1 MIVYL
6 ERVAGKLSFRL
17 PLYPPSRR
25 KSDGESAPRDVAPKG
40 RPLSH
45 GRIGVGMR
53 RHLGQTIACVALFAL
68 TLPAIAADD
77 RIPVGVL
84 PAGALDALTD
94 VPGVMVGQI
103 TKIEGAAGPLVPGK
117 GPVRTGVTAI
127 LPNGDIWNHRVAAAT
142 YVLNG
147 NGEMT
152 GTHWIDE
159 AGFLEAPIALTN
171 TLDVGRVD
179 DGVIEWML
187 KRYPNLGVHDD
198 VPLPVVAECDDQGLN
213 DIQGRHVT
221 ASDAVAALDAARVGS
236 FPRGDVGAGTG
247 MHAFGFKGGIGTASR
262 VVSKASGGYT
272 VGVLV
277 NANTGSRA
285 ELQIDGVPVGRL
297 LQHEYLPVFPHP
309 AALRNTGR
317 AADGSII
324 VVLATDAPL
333 DARQLRELLKRA
345 VLGLGR
351 TGLTSHVSS
360 GDLLVA
366 FSTTRIYARNTS
378 GTPPAQILADED
390 ALDALF
396 AATAE
401 ASEAAVVDALL
412 SARTLSGARGLTL
425 YGLPA
430 ARVRELLKNASALSR

>member
-1 MIVYL
+1 MTGNL
-6 ERVAGKLSFRL
+6 
-17 PLYPPSRR
+17 
-25 KSDGESAPRDVAPKG
+25 
-40 RPLSH
+40 
-45 GRIGVGMR
+45 GRIV
-53 RHLGQTIACVALFAL
+53 ACVALFAL
-68 TLPAIAADD
+68 ALPASADD
-77 RIPVGVL
+77 DRVPVGVIRQ
-84 PAGALDALTD
+84 GALDALTD
-94 VPGVMVGQI
+94 VPGVMVGQV

-179 DGVIEWML
+179 DGLIDWML
-187 KRYPNLGVHDD
+187 KRYPDLGVRDD

-213 DIQGRHVT
+213 DIQGRHVS
-221 ASDAVAALDAARVGS
+221 AADAVAALEGARTGA
-236 FPRGDVGAGTG
+236 FPRGNVGAGTG

-262 VVSKASGGYT
+262 VIDDKSGYT

-285 ELQIDGVPVGRL
+285 ELKIDGVPVGRL
-297 LQHEYLPVFPHP
+297 LMHEYEPVYPRR
-309 AALRNTGR
+309 ASLRTTGR

-324 VVLATDAPL
+324 VVVATDAPL
-333 DARQLRELLKRA
+333 DSRQLRELLKRA

-360 GDLLVA
+360 GDLLLA
-366 FSTTRIYARNTS
+366 FSTTRIYPRDTT
-378 GTPPAQILADED
+378 GTPDVKIVADED
-390 ALDALF
+390 LMDELF
-396 AATAE
+396 SATAE
-401 ASEAAVVDALL
+401 ASEAAVVDAVL
-412 SARTLSGARGLTL
+412 SARTMSGAHGITL

-430 ARVRELLKNASALSR
+430 ARVRQLLTDHPTPRS

>member
-1 MIVYL
+1 MAV
-6 ERVAGKLSFRL
+6 SF
-17 PLYPPSRR
+17 
-25 KSDGESAPRDVAPKG
+25 
-40 RPLSH
+40 
-45 GRIGVGMR
+45 GRIVV
-53 RHLGQTIACVALFAL
+53 CVALFAL
-68 TLPAIAADD
+68 ALPAVADD
-77 RIPVGVL
+77 DRVPVGVIR
-84 PAGALDALTD
+84 PGTLDALTD
-94 VPGVMVGQI
+94 VPGVLVGQV
-103 TKIEGAAGPLVPGK
+103 TKIEGEAGPLVPGK

-179 DGVIEWML
+179 DGLIDWMI
-187 KRYPNLGVHDD
+187 KRYPDLGIRDD

-213 DIQGRHVT
+213 DIQGRHVS
-221 ASDAVAALDAARVGS
+221 AADAVAALDAARAGP
-236 FPRGDVGAGTG
+236 FPRGNVGAGTG

-262 VVSKASGGYT
+262 VVAQTSGGYT

-285 ELQIDGVPVGRL
+285 ELQIDGVPVGRIL
-297 LQHEYLPVFPHP
+297 LHEYAPVVPKR
-309 AALRNTGR
+309 AALRTTGR

-324 VVLATDAPL
+324 VVVATDAPL
-333 DARQLRELLKRA
+333 DSRQLRELLKRA

-366 FSTTRIYARNTS
+366 FSTTRIYPRDTT
-378 GTPPAQILADED
+378 GTPPARILADED

-412 SARTLSGARGLTL
+412 SARTLSGAHGITL

-430 ARVRELLKNASALSR
+430 ARVRELLKNANAVSR

>member
-1 MIVYL
+1 MRWRWARIVTC
-6 ERVAGKLSFRL
+6 A
-17 PLYPPSRR
+17 
-25 KSDGESAPRDVAPKG
+25 
-40 RPLSH
+40 
-45 GRIGVGMR
+45 
-53 RHLGQTIACVALFAL
+53 ALLAAA
-68 TLPAIAADD
+68 LPAAADD
-77 RIPVGVL
+77 NRIPIGVL
-84 PAGALDALTD
+84 PAGPLDALTD
-94 VPGVMVGQI
+94 VPGVLVGQV

-127 LPNGDIWNHRVAAAT
+127 LPNDDIWHHRVAAAT

-152 GTHWIDE
+152 GTHWVDE

-187 KRYPNLGVHDD
+187 GRYPQLGIRDD

-221 ASDAVAALDAARVGS
+221 AADTVAALDAARSGP
-236 FPRGDVGAGTG
+236 FPRGNVGAGTG
-247 MHAFGFKGGIGTASR
+247 MHAFWFKGGIGTASR
-262 VVSKASGGYT
+262 VVGKESGGYT

-277 NANTGSRA
+277 NANTGGRA
-285 ELQIDGVPVGRL
+285 ELTIDGVPVGRM
-297 LQHEYLPVFPHP
+297 LQHELLPVFPRP
-309 AALRNTGR
+309 AAVRTSGR

-324 VVLATDAPL
+324 VVIATDAPL
-333 DARQLRELLKRA
+333 DARQLRELTKRA
-345 VLGLGR
+345 VLGMGR

-366 FSTTRIYARNTS
+366 FSTTRIYPRDTT
-378 GTPPAQILADED
+378 GTPSAQVLADED

-401 ASEAAVVDALL
+401 ATEAAIIDALL
-412 SARTLSGARGLTL
+412 SARTLSGAQGITL
-425 YGLPA
+425 YGLPVE
-430 ARVRELLKNASALSR
+430 RVRQLLKAAGR